1 VRVRQF
7 ELRLLAVALT
17 VLWAAGGG
25 IVLIAY
31 RPGGPVDMLIG
42 IAAFLPLFVS
52 VAAIVWPPLVR
63 SDRGSAGVFWLGL
76 VAGLLL
82 IPSIYS
88 LAGQVIEG
96 GTEPLLPSL
105 ELVYPWALALVATS
119 LFAGLGISRQFI
131 TEVGI
136 GRKRVAGSIAFAA
149 TATLLIGGIFAG
161 VSLADDAALRDRPA
175 AHSRFGP
182 TDAELAARGSFAAT
196 PPECNRTL
204 ATATSGQVE
213 IDLSANVDTRAVGTV
228 SLSGARSGADVSWT
242 GLVVRSDVFGQ
253 YGAVRMGKSAWTESP
268 GTGWASATP
277 ASIDGQLLDATVVE
291 GALSPQNRATAENRG
306 LEYVEGALGRHCR
319 LAVDGKTFAAS
330 FPQVGWLVGDA
341 SLATWR
347 GELDYWVFLD
357 GEIGMVSGTVSGDAQ
372 EILPH
377 GLQAT
382 VWVKMTVL
390 DRDSSVTISPPHN

>member
-1 VRVRQF
+1 
-7 ELRLLAVALT
+7 
-17 VLWAAGGG
+17 
-25 IVLIAY
+25 
-31 RPGGPVDMLIG
+31 
-42 IAAFLPLFVS
+42 
-52 VAAIVWPPLVR
+52 
-63 SDRGSAGVFWLGL
+63 VFWLGL
-76 VAGLLL
+76 IAGLLL
-82 IPSIYS
+82 IPCIYG

-105 ELVYPWALALVATS
+105 ELVYPWVLALVATS

-131 TEVGI
+131 SEVGI
-136 GRKRVAGSIAFAA
+136 GRKRLAGSMAFAA
-149 TATLLIGGIFAG
+149 VATLLIGGIFAG

-182 TDAELAARGSFAAT
+182 TDAESQQGAILT
-196 PPECNRTL
+196 PPDCNGTL
-204 ATATSGQVE
+204 ATATTGVVQ

-228 SLSGARSGADVSWT
+228 SLTGQRSGADVSWT
-242 GLVVRSDVFGQ
+242 GQVVRSDVFGQ
-253 YGAVRMGKSAWTESP
+253 YGAVRIGKSAWTETP
-268 GTGWASATP
+268 GTGWTAATP
-277 ASIDGQLLDATVVE
+277 SSIDGQLLDTTVVH
-291 GALSPQNRATAENRG
+291 GALSPPNRATAENRG

-319 LAVDGKTFAAS
+319 LAVDGKTFVAS
-330 FPQVGWLVGDA
+330 FPQVKWLVGTA

-357 GEIGMVSGTVSGDAQ
+357 GEVGMVSGTVNGDAQ

-377 GLQAT
+377 GIQAT